1 MPRRIKLKNG
11 MDGTE
16 ETSMGPESDDFGDE
30 LPKMNSNELENGN
43 TLNGNNH
50 KSGVF
55 ASYVH
60 SNDPEEVMKQIFTED
75 KKIFINKLKQL
86 SITELTIIA
95 ESLKIENYES
105 MHTQELVYQILRK
118 HADNEG
124 IIYGGGTLQV
134 IEGGFG
140 FLRSHRYNFL
150 PSSDDIYV
158 SPSQIS
164 LFKLRTGDTVEGHIR
179 PPKRTEEEKFFAL
192 LRIEKINDKSPDEA
206 RKRTLF
212 DNLTPLFPDE
222 KLQLEVEHD
231 EIAMRIMDLF
241 TPIGKGQRGLIVS
254 PPKAGKTVLL
264 KKIANS
270 ITTNHPEVR
279 LIIFLVDERPEEVT
293 DMQRSVHAE
302 VLSSTF
308 DEPASKHILVAQM
321 VTEKA
326 KRLVESGYDVVIL
339 LDSITRLARAY
350 NQVEPTSGKVLS
362 GGIDA
367 NALHKPKKFF
377 GAARNIEEGGSLT
390 IIATALI
397 DTGSK
402 MDEVIYEEF
411 KGTGNMEI
419 HLDRNLS
426 NIRIFPAI
434 DIKLSGTRRE
444 DLLLASNSLEKVRML
459 RKVFASMSNE
469 EIIPKLTTAMKKTA
483 NNDEFLN
490 NLQTI
495 TNS

>member
-1 MPRRIKLKNG
+1 MPKRIRLKNG
-11 MDGTE
+11 NDVDEKSTE
-16 ETSMGPESDDFGDE
+16 SSEKTVQDIEDN
-30 LPKMNSNELENGN
+30 K
-43 TLNGNNH
+43 NN
-50 KSGVF
+50 VF
-55 ASYVH
+55 SSYIH
-60 SNDPEEVMKQIFTED
+60 TNYPEEVMKQIFTDD
-75 KKIFINKLKQL
+75 KRIYINKLKQL

-95 ESLKIENYES
+95 EQLKIDNYES
-105 MHTQELVYQILRK
+105 MHTQEMVYQILRK
-118 HADNEG
+118 HADNDG
-124 IIYGGGTLQV
+124 IIYGGGILQV

-140 FLRSHRYNFL
+140 FLRSQRYNFL

-192 LRIEKINDKSPDEA
+192 LRIEKINDKSPEEA
-206 RKRTLF
+206 RRRTLF
-212 DNLTPLFPDE
+212 DNLTPLFPE
-222 KLQLEVEHD
+222 QKFKLEVESD

-241 TPIGKGQRGLIVS
+241 TPIGKGQRGLVVS

-293 DMQRSVHAE
+293 DMQRSVQAE

-308 DEPASKHILVAQM
+308 DEPASKHVLVAQM
-321 VTEKA
+321 VLEKA

-350 NQVEPTSGKVLS
+350 NQVEPASGKVLS
-362 GGIDA
+362 GGIDS

-390 IIATALI
+390 IVATALV

-444 DLLLASNSLEKVRML
+444 DLLLSNDSLEKIRML
-459 RKVFASMSNE
+459 RKVFASMPNE
-469 EIIPKLTTAMKKTA
+469 EIIPKLTTAMKKTEK
-483 NNDEFLN
+483 NEEFLN
-490 NLQTI
+490 NMQYF
-495 TNS
+495 SKD